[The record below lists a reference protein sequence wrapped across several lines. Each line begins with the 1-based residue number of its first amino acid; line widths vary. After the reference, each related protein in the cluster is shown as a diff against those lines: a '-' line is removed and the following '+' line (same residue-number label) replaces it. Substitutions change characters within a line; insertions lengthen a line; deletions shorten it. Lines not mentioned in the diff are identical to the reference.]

1 MGAGYLQGARPGSEW
16 VRPKELVPVASSDT
30 WLPVTGGHSEPG
42 FQWACCAPTATPP
55 CLAASER
62 QRKQLLG
69 PRDEVPG
76 QRSSILWGGISR
88 EPSCVLIINFCLSS
102 GHRCGISCLSL
113 LTLLWKVSGSSP
125 AVSLGYLSWH
135 RSWIHKPGVFL
146 LWDASQG
153 GWPGR
158 GLCGAV
164 GEVTRLPP

>member
-1 MGAGYLQGARPGSEW
+1 MGETERTCAGGQLRHLAPSNRRPQRTWISVGLL
-16 VRPKELVPVASSDT
+16 RP
-30 WLPVTGGHSEPG
+30 H
-42 FQWACCAPTATPP
+42 CYPP

-113 LTLLWKVSGSSP
+113 LTLPWKVSGSSP

-135 RSWIHKPGVFL
+135 RSWIHKPGAFL